1 MTENKEFDET
11 IVAENY
17 TEDLDVAPFDEDLKT
32 LMSIVPIL
40 VPILFS
46 VIIIIGFIGNL
57 LVVLVVL
64 LNKNMKSTT
73 NLLIL
78 NLAVRKNIF

>member
-1 MTENKEFDET
+1 MTENKEFNE
-11 IVAENY
+11 IMVAENY
-17 TEDLDVAPFDEDLKT
+17 TEELDVAPFDEDLKT

-40 VPILFS
+40 VPIIFS

-78 NLAVRKNIF
+78 NLAVRKTLF

>member
-1 MTENKEFDET
+1 MTENKDFDET
-11 IVAENY
+11 MVAENY
-17 TEDLDVAPFDEDLKT
+17 TEELDVAPFDEDLKT
-32 LMSIVPIL
+32 LMNIVPIL

-78 NLAVRKNIF
+78 NLAVRKNF

>member
-1 MTENKEFDET
+1 MTENKDFDET
-11 IVAENY
+11 MVAENY
-17 TEDLDVAPFDEDLKT
+17 TEELDVASFDEDLKT
-32 LMSIVPIL
+32 LMNIVPIL

-78 NLAVRKNIF
+78 NLAVRKNF

>member
-1 MTENKEFDET
+1 MTENKDFDET
-11 IVAENY
+11 MVAENY
-17 TEDLDVAPFDEDLKT
+17 TEELDVAPFDEDLKT
-32 LMSIVPIL
+32 LMNIVPIL

>member
-1 MTENKEFDET
+1 MTDNKELDET
-11 IVAENY
+11 MVAENY
-17 TEDLDVAPFDEDLKT
+17 TEELDVTPFDEDLKT
-32 LMSIVPIL
+32 LMNIVPIL

>member
-1 MTENKEFDET
+1 MTDNKELDET
-11 IVAENY
+11 MVAENY
-17 TEDLDVAPFDEDLKT
+17 TEELDVAPFDEDLKT
-32 LMSIVPIL
+32 LMNIVPIL

-78 NLAVRKNIF
+78 NLAVRKTLF

>member
-1 MTENKEFDET
+1 MTDNKELDET
-11 IVAENY
+11 MVAENY
-17 TEDLDVAPFDEDLKT
+17 TEELDVAPFDEDLKT
-32 LMSIVPIL
+32 LMNIVPIL

-78 NLAVRKNIF
+78 NLAVRKNF

>member
-1 MTENKEFDET
+1 MAENKEFDKT
-11 IVAENY
+11 MVAENY
-17 TEDLDVAPFDEDLKT
+17 TEELDVTPFDEDLKT
-32 LMSIVPIL
+32 LMNIVPIL

-78 NLAVRKNIF
+78 NLAVRKNF

>member
-46 VIIIIGFIGNL
+46 VIIVIGFIGNL